1 MPRPLTDRPPVVA
14 FHIHE
19 WKRSVLEAYFP
30 EWDFH
35 YMPFFVGDKEFV
47 DVWQARLAALENP
60 SVIVWGPN
68 LPQAAADFCE
78 DRNIPVHFI
87 EDGFLRSVGGS
98 AGQSAPFSLTL
109 DRQRPF
115 FDSRGPS
122 DLEDLLRT
130 YDFDADPALI
140 ERARAGIAAMLAHR
154 IGKYGGQQAR
164 GKVELPQGPGRKVLV
179 VGQVESDASIRYGA
193 ERPILN
199 NDLVRLAAR
208 ENPGA
213 TILYKPH
220 PDVLKGVRKPSSDPA
235 EVADLCHVL
244 TAPMALPDVLDAVDH
259 VYTITSL
266 AGFEALM
273 RGKRVTVSGSPFYAG
288 WGLTDDR
295 QPSPRRGR
303 ALSLEA
309 LFAGVYLIYPRYFD
323 PRTGA
328 QRCFETTLAEM
339 VEWQR
344 DGLPDDSRRLLSA
357 RRRPLPWR
365 PFGAY
370 GLLGWRRLL
379 PLVVGPLVAR
389 IGNADDAASYRRDP
403 IGFFR
408 EQSDPALRRLGRWL
422 YPFDDDRFAE
432 GFDRFRTGRNDT

>member
-1 MPRPLTDRPPVVA
+1 MPRTPTDRQPVVA

-35 YMPFFVGDKEFV
+35 YMPFFVGDKAFV
-47 DVWQARLAALENP
+47 DVWQARIAALDHP

-68 LPQAAADFCE
+68 LPQAAASFCAM
-78 DRNIPVHFI
+78 RNIPVHFI

-122 DLEDLLRT
+122 DLEDLLKT
-130 YDFDADPALI
+130 YDFVADPVLI
-140 ERARAGIAAMLAHR
+140 DRARAGLAAMLENR
-154 IGKYGGQQAR
+154 IGKYGGQPAR
-164 GKVELPQGPGRKVLV
+164 GTVDLPGGSGRRVLV
-179 VGQVESDASIRYGA
+179 VGQVESDASIRFGA

-199 NDLVRLAAR
+199 NDLVRLAVR

-235 EVADLCHVL
+235 EVAHLCNVL
-244 TAPMALPDVLDAVDH
+244 AAPTALPDVLDAVDH

-295 QPSPRRGR
+295 QPNPRRGR

-309 LFAGVYLIYPRYFD
+309 LFAGVYLLYPRYFD

-328 QRCFETTLAEM
+328 ATSFETCLAEM
-339 VEWQR
+339 AVWQR
-344 DGLPDDSRRLLSA
+344 DGIPAESGRLLSQRA
-357 RRRPLPWR
+357 RPSPWR
-365 PFGAY
+365 PFGPY
-370 GLLGWRRLL
+370 GILGWRHLL
-379 PLVVGPLVAR
+379 PLAVAPLIAR
-389 IGNADDAASYRRDP
+389 IGKADDAASYRRDP

-408 EQSDPALRRLGRWL
+408 EQSAPAFRRLGRWL

-432 GFDRFRTGRNDT
+432 GFDRFRTGRDDT

>member
-1 MPRPLTDRPPVVA
+1 MPRNQPDRRPVIA

-35 YMPFFVGDKEFV
+35 YMPFFVDDAAIV
-47 DVWQARLAALENP
+47 DVWQARIAALDHP

-68 LPQAAADFCE
+68 LPQAAADFC
-78 DRNIPVHFI
+78 DSRDIPVHFI

-98 AGQSAPFSLTL
+98 AGQSAPFSLTI

-130 YDFDADPALI
+130 YDFDADPVLI
-140 ERARAGIAAMLAHR
+140 ERARAGMAAMLQHR
-154 IGKYGGQQAR
+154 IGKYGGQPAR
-164 GKVELPQGPGRKVLV
+164 GPVDLPKGPGPRVLV
-179 VGQVESDASIRYGA
+179 VGQVESDASIRYGSA
-193 ERPILN
+193 LPILN

-220 PDVLKGVRKPSSDPA
+220 PDVLKGVRKPSSDPV
-235 EVADLCHVL
+235 EVRELCHVL
-244 TAPMALPDVLDAVDH
+244 TGPVALPDVLDAVDH

-273 RGKRVTVSGSPFYAG
+273 RGKRVTVTGSPFYAG

-295 QPSPRRGR
+295 QPNPRRGR

-309 LFAGVYLIYPRYFD
+309 LFAAVYLIYPRYFD
-323 PRTGA
+323 PRTGT

-344 DGLPDDSRRLLSA
+344 TGVPEDSSRLLSA
-357 RRRPLPWR
+357 RRRPSPWR
-365 PFGAY
+365 PSGAY
-370 GLLGWRRLL
+370 GLLGWRHLL
-379 PLVVGPLVAR
+379 PLVVAPLVAR
-389 IGNADDAASYRRDP
+389 IGNADDAASYCRDP

-422 YPFDDDRFAE
+422 YPFDDDRFAK
-432 GFDRFRTGRNDT
+432 GFDRFCTGGGGA

>member
-1 MPRPLTDRPPVVA
+1 MPRTPTARQPVVA

-35 YMPFFVGDKEFV
+35 YMPFFLDDDAFVGT
-47 DVWQARLAALENP
+47 WQARIAALDHP
-60 SVIVWGPN
+60 DVLVWGPN
-68 LPQAAADFCE
+68 LPTAAAAFFE
-78 DRNIPVHFI
+78 ARGISVHFI

-98 AGQSAPFSLTL
+98 AGQSAPFSLTI

-130 YDFDADPALI
+130 YDFESDSTLM
-140 ERARAGIAAMLAHR
+140 ERARAGMAAMRAQR
-154 IGKYGGQQAR
+154 IGKYGGQPSA
-164 GKVELPQGPGRKVLV
+164 GPLDLPEEAGRRILV
-179 VGQVESDASIRYGA
+179 VGQVESDASIRFGA

-199 NDLVRLAAR
+199 NDLVRLAAA

-220 PDVLKGVRKPSSDPA
+220 PDVLKGVRSPSSDPS
-235 EVADLCHVL
+235 EVAGLCHVL
-244 TAPMALPDVLDAVDH
+244 TRPVPLADVLDAVEH

-266 AGFEALM
+266 AGFEALL

-295 QPSPRRGR
+295 QANPRRGR
-303 ALSLEA
+303 LLSIEA
-309 LFAGVYLIYPRYFD
+309 LFAGVYLLYARYFD

-328 QRCFETTLAEM
+328 PRCFETTLGEM
-339 VEWQR
+339 KEWQ
-344 DGLPDDSRRLLSA
+344 DAGVPADARRLLST
-357 RRRPLPWR
+357 RRRPAPWSLSG
-365 PFGAY
+365 PY
-370 GLLGWRRLL
+370 GLFGWRHGL
-379 PLVVGPLVAR
+379 PLVVAPVIAR
-389 IGNADDAASYRRDP
+389 VGTLDDAASYRRDP

-408 EQSDPALRRLGRWL
+408 EQSDPAFRRLGRWL
-422 YPFDDDRFAE
+422 YPRDDARFAN
-432 GFDRFRTGRNDT
+432 GFDRFRSGEPDD